1 MITTSDFK
9 KGCRLS
15 WKEEP
20 YVIVDC
26 TSQSP
31 SARGGATLVKV
42 KMKNILT
49 GQLHSV
55 TFKSGEK
62 FETPDLEYRSAQFLY
77 LDGETFHFMDSEN
90 YEQIEFTK
98 EALAEEHLFLSES
111 LDIRLLFWNGSAIG
125 VELPNSVVHTITQC
139 DPGIRGDTVNNV
151 TKEATTETGL
161 TVQVP
166 LFVEQD
172 ERIRIDTRDGRY
184 LERAKD

>member
-9 KGCRLS
+9 RGCRLT

-20 YVIVDC
+20 YVIVDS

-62 FETPDLEYRSAQFLY
+62 FQAPDLEYRNAQYLY
-77 LDGETFHFMDSEN
+77 QDGDVFHFMDSEN
-90 YEQIEFTK
+90 YEQVEFTK
-98 EALAEEHLFLSES
+98 ESIADEFPYLCES
-111 LDIRLLFWNGSAIG
+111 LDVRLLFWNGSAIG
-125 VELPNSVVHTITQC
+125 MELPNSVVHTITQC